1 VLTSTEGVDKIKRYR
16 INKRRLKVAER
27 TRLARDVLYDGMVNF
42 ETRAK
47 QCLAVM
53 IDSIKGQQKSNYA
66 ELKLLYQEFR
76 KCQELAADYAH
87 KLAPYQSPK
96 LESIEVK
103 SQVEHRYVMR
113 VPHQMKSTDEWT
125 KATGAS
131 KVSLE
136 EMTKH
141 SKNNMT
147 KVTKD
152 VVEAEYEED
161 NYVEPGMVH

>member
-1 VLTSTEGVDKIKRYR
+1 MKYALIRKRT
-16 INKRRLKVAER
+16 LKVVDR
-27 TRLARDVLYDGMVNF
+27 PRLARDVLYDGMVNF
-42 ETRAK
+42 ESRAK
-47 QCLAVM
+47 NILQVM
-53 IDSIKGQQKSNYA
+53 IETVKGKANYA
-66 ELKLLYQEFR
+66 ELKILYQEFR

-113 VPHQMKSTDEWT
+113 VPHQMKSTNEWI

-136 EMTKH
+136 EMTKVSH
-141 SKNNMT
+141 DKSHPST
-147 KVTKD
+147 
-152 VVEAEYEED
+152 VETDIEED
-161 NYVEPGMVH
+161 TYIEPGMTQH

>member
-1 VLTSTEGVDKIKRYR
+1 MKYALIRKRQ
-16 INKRRLKVAER
+16 LKVISR
-27 TRLARDVLYDGMVNF
+27 PRLARDVLYDGMVNF

-47 QCLAVM
+47 QCLSVM
-53 IDSIKGQQKSNYA
+53 IDSIKSSQKSNYA
-66 ELKLLYQEFR
+66 ELKILYQEFR

-113 VPHQMKSTDEWT
+113 VPHQMKSTEEWT

-131 KVSLE
+131 KVTLE
-136 EMTKH
+136 EMTVM
-141 SKNNMT
+141 SKASLP
-147 KVTKD
+147 KYKEQKLVS
-152 VVEAEYEED
+152 EEYEDEE
-161 NYVEPGMVH
+161 YQEPGMIH

>member
-1 VLTSTEGVDKIKRYR
+1 VRIGKRQVR
-16 INKRRLKVAER
+16 IVER
-27 TRLARDVLYDGMVNF
+27 NRLARDVLYDGMVNF

-47 QCLAVM
+47 QCLSVM
-53 IDSIKGQQKSNYA
+53 IETIKNSQKSNYA
-66 ELKLLYQEFR
+66 ELKILYQEFR

-113 VPHQMKSTDEWT
+113 VPHQMKSNDEWM

-131 KVSLE
+131 KTSLA
-136 EMTKH
+136 EMTTL
-141 SKNNMT
+141 SRA
-147 KVTKD
+147 
-152 VVEAEYEED
+152 VVPKRGASDTEGTDQDED
-161 NYVEPGMVH
+161 YVEPGMVH